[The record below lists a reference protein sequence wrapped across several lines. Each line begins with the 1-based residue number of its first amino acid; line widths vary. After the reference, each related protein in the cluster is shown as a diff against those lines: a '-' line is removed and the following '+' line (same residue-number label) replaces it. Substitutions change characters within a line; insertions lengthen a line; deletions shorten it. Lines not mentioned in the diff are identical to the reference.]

1 MLITPQGL
9 CSARLLIPYWE
20 MYGSWEIKDFQEAV
34 SGFTTSEPS
43 AISCVWGE
51 RQDWHTH
58 PGTDGWRWP
67 SWVHCCP
74 KPFPALCTW
83 AMLNLVFSG
92 ADRLSEV
99 IEVGADTWRFVHGCW
114 KWSIYTL
121 HKVHMLHTKGELSDL
136 RSTLD
141 LSWTPQLHVCNILPP
156 SVRNEL
162 SCLWGFLQSYPSG
175 IKSIGID
182 RKQICASRDK
192 CFPPC

>member
-1 MLITPQGL
+1 MEICAFGQLGFFWCYCLICILFSFEFIYLLLNAIMLITPQGL

-74 KPFPALCTW
+74 NPFPALCTW

-92 ADRLSEV
+92 ADRFERSN
-99 IEVGADTWRFVHGCW
+99 RSGCW
-114 KWSIYTL
+114 YLTFRARLLKMINIY
-121 HKVHMLHTKGELSDL
+121 
-136 RSTLD
+136 
-141 LSWTPQLHVCNILPP
+141 
-156 SVRNEL
+156 
-162 SCLWGFLQSYPSG
+162 FAQSAHATY
-175 IKSIGID
+175 
-182 RKQICASRDK
+182 
-192 CFPPC
+192 